1 VIYRFENLLLDVD
14 RRELR
19 AGDRLLK
26 LQPRVFDL
34 IRYLIRHRDRV
45 VGKEELLDQLWP
57 GVVVVE
63 GALQRAVSL
72 ARSCLR
78 EACGAECIR
87 THPRKGYRFVAQ
99 VTESSAA
106 EEGSDPAAD
115 VSATVHAK
123 PPIAVLPLENLS
135 NDPEQDYVAEGL
147 AEDISSGLSRL
158 RYLSVISRASIL
170 KIRDRLADLEAA
182 TSELGARYLLTG
194 SVRKSGNRLRVYVEL
209 IETAGLAQ
217 IWSQSFDRK
226 IDDIFR
232 IQDEI
237 TTAIVATI
245 EPEFN
250 QFEYQQ
256 ARNKSPDNLDAWEAY
271 QRGLWHLYQFTRAD
285 TVASLPF
292 FERAS
297 ALDPEFAPAFAG
309 ASFYYFSSAYLGYA
323 ADWSETAARARATAD
338 SGVSADPRCPA
349 AHWALGRALLLGGEL
364 DAAIDEFETSVELN
378 PNFAHAYYMLG
389 WVWALAGN
397 PAVAIENLDIAER
410 LSPHDPLLF
419 AFRMTRAMALLEDGG
434 NELALKFSEQAVR
447 QPNSHQ
453 HTLAVHIAALIACGE
468 RQKAGDATNA
478 LLEIDPGYSCAS
490 FSRAMPYR
498 SEQHL
503 SVVTGALRQ
512 AGIPP
517 TRE

>member
-1 VIYRFENLLLDVD
+1 MIYRFENLLLDAD

-26 LQPRVFDL
+26 LQPRIFDL
-34 IRYLIRHRDRV
+34 ILYLIRHRDRV
-45 VGKEELLDQLWP
+45 VAKDELLDKLWP

-63 GALQRAVSL
+63 GALQRAISL

-87 THPRKGYRFVAQ
+87 THARKGYRFVAE
-99 VTESSAA
+99 VVETGSAG
-106 EEGSDPAAD
+106 EGADQATAA
-115 VSATVHAK
+115 SATDLAR
-123 PPIAVLPLENLS
+123 PPIAVLPLDNLS

-147 AEDISSGLSRL
+147 AEDISTGLSRL
-158 RYLSVISRASIL
+158 RYLAVISRASIL

-182 TSELGARYLLTG
+182 ASELGARYLLTG
-194 SVRKSGNRLRVYVEL
+194 SVRKSADRLRVYVEL
-209 IETAGLAQ
+209 IETAGLTQ
-217 IWSQSFDRK
+217 IWSQSFDSK

-250 QFEYQQ
+250 QFEYRQ

-309 ASFYYFSSAYLGYA
+309 ASFYYFSSAYLGFA
-323 ADWSETAARARATAD
+323 TDWNETAALARSTAD

-349 AHWALGRALLLGGEL
+349 ARWALGRALLLDGQL
-364 DAAIDEFETSVELN
+364 DAAIDEFATSVDLN

-389 WVWALAGN
+389 WALTLAGE
-397 PAVAIENLDIAER
+397 PAAAIEYLDTAER

-419 AFRMTRAMALLEDGG
+419 AFRSVRAMALIGIGD
-434 NELALKFSEQAVR
+434 NELALKFSDQAVR

-468 RQKAGDATNA
+468 LQKAGDAANS
-478 LLEIDPGYSCAS
+478 LLDIYPGYSCSS
-490 FSRAMPYR
+490 FARAMPFR
-498 SEQHL
+498 SERDL
-503 SVVTGALRQ
+503 GVITGALEA

-517 TRE
+517 LGG